1 MSKDSA
7 KLAPPKCYQCPN
19 YSASSPQQRHWL
31 INGATPPSQC
41 KNCSNDSVTT
51 VQYYSILYNAKIAL
65 WKSVPLQ
72 IKDLFSK
79 FWAAWF
85 LPCISVRIRL
95 SAKYL
100 DLSIGCTE
108 YLNLNS
114 SQLQHLMQLIA
125 GTRFLNFSIKCLR
138 ENEKVRET
146 VLACS
151 YWAQIESFEQSN
163 QPNSVP
169 AYTSLNWRTWSKKG
183 PTLYL
188 YPVALKTTVHSSV
201 QVKIPRFLELERL
214 KSGMSLI
221 IWQMSPICRT
231 CCSALS
237 PS

>member
-1 MSKDSA
+1 M
-7 KLAPPKCYQCPN
+7 
-19 YSASSPQQRHWL
+19 
-31 INGATPPSQC
+31 IFT
-41 KNCSNDSVTT
+41 
-51 VQYYSILYNAKIAL
+51 
-65 WKSVPLQ
+65 
-72 IKDLFSK
+72 
-79 FWAAWF
+79 
-85 LPCISVRIRL
+85 ISVRIRL

-169 AYTSLNWRTWSKKG
+169 AYASLNWRTWSKKG

-188 YPVALKTTVHSSV
+188 YPVALKITVHSSV
-201 QVKIPRFLELERL
+201 QYNNKIKLFIILIKPTEWKRFSFMP
-214 KSGMSLI
+214 K
-221 IWQMSPICRT
+221 
-231 CCSALS
+231 
-237 PS
+237 